1 MTKSRKTRMKT
12 ISNLFSLK
20 SASALATAIV
30 LTLASCNKTNEASL
44 SSLNNETAIDSK
56 VDEVN
61 DIASSALNSN
71 DAPTGRVEDRDDRL
85 DCATVVKDAGNTK
98 EAGKIT
104 LTFTGD
110 CKDDDD
116 DVRTGK
122 IIITWSGGRWFIP
135 GSVHIITLENYTV
148 NGVVMNGTRTVKNI
162 STTESPLK
170 WTIEGEHNSTWPD
183 GTTAQR
189 AVKRTRQWM
198 RTSTNP
204 LQDKWIISQ
213 TDPAVPA
220 AIGTNR
226 NGKNYSVQITT
237 PLQYVRACGRRVHIP
252 VVGVKTVTVDTE
264 VFTVDYGDGTCDN
277 LITVTK
283 NGVSKTVKVNKDGN

>member
-1 MTKSRKTRMKT
+1 MKT
-12 ISNLFSLK
+12 IRNLFRLK
-20 SASALATAIV
+20 SASTLAAALV
-30 LTLASCNKTNEASL
+30 LTLASCNKTNDASF

-61 DIASSALNSN
+61 DIASSALNTN
-71 DAPTGRVEDRDDRL
+71 DAPSGRVEDRDDRL
-85 DCATVVKDAGNTK
+85 DCATIVKDASNTK

-104 LTFTGD
+104 ITFSGD

-122 IIITWSGGRWFIP
+122 MIITWSGGRWFIP
-135 GSVHIITLENYTV
+135 GSVHTITLEGYTV
-148 NGVVMNGTRTVKNI
+148 NGVVMDGTRTVTNV
-162 STTESPLK
+162 STTTSPLT
-170 WTIEGEHNSTWPD
+170 WNIVGSHNSTWPD

-189 AVKRTRQWM
+189 TVKRTRQWV
-198 RTSTNP
+198 RSSTNP
-204 LQDKWIISQ
+204 LLDKWIISQ
-213 TDPAVPA
+213 TDPNTPA
-220 AIGTNR
+220 ETGTNR

-252 VVGVKTVTVDTE
+252 VIGVKTVTVDTE
-264 VFTVDYGDGTCDN
+264 VFSVDYGDGTCDN

-283 NGVSKTVKVNKDGN
+283 NGASKTVKVNKDGN

>member
-1 MTKSRKTRMKT
+1 MTKPTKTRMKT

-20 SASALATAIV
+20 SASTLAAAIV

-71 DAPTGRVEDRDDRL
+71 DAPTGWVEDRDDRL
-85 DCATVVKDAGNTK
+85 DCATIEKGAGNTK
-98 EAGKIT
+98 EAGTIT
-104 LTFTGD
+104 LTFTGA

-122 IIITWSGGRWFIP
+122 IIITWSNGRWFVP
-135 GSVHIITLENYTV
+135 KSVHTITLVDYSV
-148 NGVVMNGTRTVKNI
+148 NGVVTNGARTVTNI
-162 STTESPLK
+162 STNDAPLT
-170 WTIEGEHNSTWPD
+170 WTIEGTNTITWPD

-189 AVKRTRQWM
+189 TVKRTRQWM
-198 RTSTNP
+198 RSSANP

-237 PLQYVRACGRRVHIP
+237 PLRYVKACGRGIHIP
-252 VVGVKTVTVDTE
+252 VLGVKTVTVDNE